1 MSRLDCALRE
11 LESAT
16 AAVGSV
22 PVEDFAEARA
32 AMDRR
37 AWAIADLAAMVA
49 EGVAV
54 PEQGR
59 EQILSRL
66 RRALE
71 AGRVA
76 EQRLVS
82 IRSAAAVE
90 WSQWTQIYR
99 ALGGGASNSTRVD
112 FCG

>member
-54 PEQGR
+54 PEQAR

-76 EQRLVS
+76 EQRLVRLLDS
-82 IRSAAAVE
+82 GHVADPDRLPAALCDRDAGQV
-90 WSQWTQIYR
+90 SR
-99 ALGGGASNSTRVD
+99 RDDDA
-112 FCG
+112 